1 LVVLIAD
8 GSWTGIFFA
17 AVDFTA
23 TKVFPLQCALDKSAN
38 LVIARAPV
46 YRSVALEDPA
56 RIGVNYEDFVIT
68 GVEQDCVCGLRSNS
82 LE

>member
-1 LVVLIAD
+1 
-8 GSWTGIFFA
+8 
-17 AVDFTA
+17 
-23 TKVFPLQCALDKSAN
+23 LQCALDKSAN